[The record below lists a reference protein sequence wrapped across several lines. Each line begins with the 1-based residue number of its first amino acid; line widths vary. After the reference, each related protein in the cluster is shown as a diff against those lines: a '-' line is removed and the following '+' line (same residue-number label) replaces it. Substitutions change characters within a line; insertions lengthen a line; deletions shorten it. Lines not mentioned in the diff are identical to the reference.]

1 MIANGSGV
9 VRLWHFD
16 VGADAASRER
26 EVLKEFERFKYNGPK
41 VLVGAGDSELFT
53 NDVLGLDNV
62 AEPNLSDDLRIFEK
76 KQVDFNF

>member
-1 MIANGSGV
+1 MNTCLAKTCTGGV
-9 VRLWHFD
+9 CFL
-16 VGADAASRER
+16 

-62 AEPNLSDDLRIFEK
+62 AEPNLSEDLRIFEK
-76 KQVDFNF
+76 KQVDFNL